1 MSIMLEL
8 EFREAQP
15 EDAEA
20 LLEYLK
26 AVGAESDNLL
36 FGAEGIGMCA
46 EDEAAFLESALRSS
60 KKFYLI
66 ALCGGEIAAQGSFA
80 CNEHRARVAHWGVLG
95 LTVRRKYW
103 NQGIGTALMQRLIEF
118 ARNTAKAEMIQLDV
132 RSDNAPAIAL
142 YRKFGFV
149 KTGTFPH
156 MIKIGARYADCDT
169 MVLHLFPS
177 PEQAR

>member
-1 MSIMLEL
+1 MLEL

-36 FGAEGIGMCA
+36 FGAEGLGMRV
-46 EDEAAFLESALRSS
+46 EDEAAFLESALNSS
-60 KKFYLI
+60 QKVYLL
-66 ALCGGEIAAQGSFA
+66 ALHGGEIAAQGSFS

-95 LTVRRKYW
+95 LTVRKKYW
-103 NQGIGTALMQRLIEF
+103 NHGVGTALLRQLIEF
-118 ARNTAKAEMIQLDV
+118 ARDTAKAEMIQLDV

-156 MIKIGARYADCDT
+156 MIKIGERYADCDT
-169 MVLHLFPS
+169 MVLHLSPS